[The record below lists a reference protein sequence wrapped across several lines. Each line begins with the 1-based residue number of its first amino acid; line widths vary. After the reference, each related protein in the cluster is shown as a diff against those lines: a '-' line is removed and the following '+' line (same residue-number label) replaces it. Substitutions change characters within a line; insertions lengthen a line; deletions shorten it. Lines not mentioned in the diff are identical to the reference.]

1 MSERN
6 IDELRSTLHEYGVS
20 GSDCQRVVNA
30 LVLLRGVDLAALEH
44 ALPFMSGWEADV
56 VARVVECAKGVQ
68 K

>member
-30 LVLLRGVDLAALEH
+30 CVLLQAVDLAAIEH
-44 ALPFMSGWEADV
+44 ALPFMSGWEAEV
-56 VARVVECAKGVQ
+56 TARVVECAREAQ